1 MIKTSLI
8 IAGTLLIS
16 AASISYA
23 DVISIAEP
31 SYSTPNTV
39 EGVLRPK
46 RGMTMN
52 DVEQKFGQAD
62 NTTGPIGEP
71 PISTWTYSD
80 FSVFFEDNI
89 VIHSVVIRK

>member
-1 MIKTSLI
+1 
-8 IAGTLLIS
+8 
-16 AASISYA
+16 
-23 DVISIAEP
+23 
-31 SYSTPNTV
+31 
-39 EGVLRPK
+39 
-46 RGMTMN
+46 MN